1 MTATTF
7 ELVGSLSPRDAA
19 AEALAL
25 LLRERLEARVYGGSA
40 PDRAVKLAAVYSA
53 WPDGETRLV
62 TPSASITDVHLGA
75 DDWDPVDVD
84 LSDDDVA
91 ARAQEMSGEL
101 AVDLWATDREER
113 RALKAAFLAVFRG
126 SGTRGGIAVVVAMPD
141 EALAPALRGRAAFY
155 VRLALEE
162 PPRDV
167 GDREGAVQD
176 AWRAQ
181 ARMGWEA
188 EMVTTENAPRI
199 VDVIRRPELYRPL

>member
-1 MTATTF
+1 VTGTTF

-19 AEALAL
+19 AEALAV

-40 PDRAVKLAAVYSA
+40 PDRALKLAAVYSA

-62 TPSASITDVHLGA
+62 TPSASITDVHVGA

-84 LSDDDVA
+84 FGDDDVA

-101 AVDLWATDREER
+101 AVDLWAADREER
-113 RALKAAFLAVFRG
+113 RALKAAFLAVFRTG
-126 SGTRGGIAVVVAMPD
+126 RSRGGLAVVVRMPD
-141 EALAPALRGRAAFY
+141 EALAPALRGRAAFH

-167 GDREGAVQD
+167 GDREGVAQD

-181 ARMGWEA
+181 ARVGWEA
-188 EMVTTENAPRI
+188 ELATAEKAERLR
-199 VDVIRRPELYRPL
+199 DVVRSWPLA